1 MDKQTFEQ
9 QYREEISD
17 VLNQLQTLV
26 LVVSQL
32 ETRVNGIGD
41 ALHSLSQTV
50 EDYLNT
56 EDTEDLGT

>member
-41 ALHSLSQTV
+41 ALHALSQTV

-56 EDTEDLGT
+56 EDTEDLET